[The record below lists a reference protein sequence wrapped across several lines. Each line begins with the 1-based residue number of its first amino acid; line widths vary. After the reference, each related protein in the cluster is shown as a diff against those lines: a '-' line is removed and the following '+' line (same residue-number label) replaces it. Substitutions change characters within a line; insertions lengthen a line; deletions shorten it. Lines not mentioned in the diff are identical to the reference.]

1 MNSYFDFSPLFFGVF
16 FILMMS
22 SLIYSPIHSYLR
34 KQNVFYALFILSIIG
49 VIYACFQIKIGW
61 EHKEI
66 LSALTPLLLLF
77 YLLLYKIADAIAL
90 KKYKRHIYFSC
101 RLSNY
106 FYIKEAE
113 ESTWLEWFMQV
124 AILFGSALLWLAVI
138 EFVEGIVIV

>member
-77 YLLLYKIADAIAL
+77 YLLLYKIADVIAL
-90 KKYKRHIYFSC
+90 KIYKRHIYFSC

-106 FYIKEAE
+106 FSIKEAE